1 MQNYKALKAASKVS
15 VQKVEVVDR
24 EKVDAVSEVKYKKG
38 DDIPEG
44 KKVGDIKVERV
55 VGRPKISHEELVV
68 VSKRYNPTTGESLDD
83 TSKSYTLSSVELEIN
98 MCKKQIEKLQAE
110 QADLEELEKDL
121 KAR

>member
-24 EKVDAVSEVKYKKG
+24 EKVDAVLEVKYKKG

-68 VSKRYNPTTGESLDD
+68 VSKRYNPTTGEALDD
-83 TSKSYTLSSVELEIN
+83 ISKSYTLSSVEFEIN
-98 MCKKQIEKLQAE
+98 MCKKQIEKMQAE
-110 QADLEELEKDL
+110 QSEWEELEKDL
-121 KAR
+121 KAL

>member
-68 VSKRYNPTTGESLDD
+68 VSKRYNPNTGEALDD
-83 TSKSYTLSSVELEIN
+83 ISKSYTLSSVELEIN
-98 MCKKQIEKLQAE
+98 MCKKQIEKMQAE
-110 QADLEELEKDL
+110 QSEWEELEKDL
-121 KAR
+121 KAL